1 MQWLVKT
8 DPGAAF
14 YLILDVAV
22 GGTNGF
28 FPDNVGGKPWVD
40 SSLTAMSGKWT
51 RAYDERR

>member
-1 MQWLVKT
+1 MT
-8 DPGAAF
+8 DPGSAF

-40 SSLTAMSGKWT
+40 SSLTAMSGRCKGVYAEL
-51 RAYDERR
+51 R

>member
-1 MQWLVKT
+1 MT

-40 SSLTAMSGKWT
+40 SSLTAMSGGCK
-51 RAYDERR
+51 RVHM